1 MNAPELEP
9 VKKLFTLVVDP
20 LIRLLFAAAIL
31 YFVYGVFK
39 FIKDKA
45 SGETA
50 DIAQG
55 ANHVLWSTIGIFIM
69 ISVWGIVNVVAQT
82 FGIGAAARSGI
93 NLNLSL

>member
-1 MNAPELEP
+1 MNALELEP
-9 VKKLFTLVVDP
+9 VKKFFALVVDP
-20 LIRLLFAAAIL
+20 LIRLLFAAAVF

-45 SGETA
+45 SSESA

-69 ISVWGIVNVVAQT
+69 ISVWGIIAILRST
-82 FGIGAAARSGI
+82 IGVK
-93 NLNLSL
+93 

>member
-1 MNAPELEP
+1 MNALELEP

-45 SGETA
+45 SGESA

-69 ISVWGIVNVVAQT
+69 ISVWGIIAILRST
-82 FGIGAAARSGI
+82 IGVQ
-93 NLNLSL
+93 

>member
-1 MNAPELEP
+1 MNALELEP

-20 LIRLLFAAAIL
+20 LVRLLFAAAIL

-45 SGETA
+45 SGESA
-50 DIAQG
+50 DIATG

-69 ISVWGIVNVVAQT
+69 ISVWGIIAVLRNT
-82 FGIGAAARSGI
+82 IGVK
-93 NLNLSL
+93 